1 MSRSGYTDD
10 CEGRD
15 LAMWRGQVASA
26 IRGKRGQTL
35 LRELLEAL
43 EAMPIKCLIAH
54 KLKRDAPAFIPPEF
68 AVPNVC
74 AIGSLGIRRGVDLE
88 AMDPEDYDTIA
99 DTFGVAHQLI
109 QEIEFMNDEVGSWKE
124 TPEHR
129 WQRMRNWVSENL
141 QPAPP
146 A

>member
-1 MSRSGYTDD
+1 VSRSGYTDD

-43 EAMPIKCLIAH
+43 DAMPEKRLIAH
-54 KLKRDAPAFIPPEF
+54 ALKKDGE
-68 AVPNVC
+68 VC
-74 AIGSLGIRRGVDLE
+74 ALGSLGIKRKIELE
-88 AMDPEDYDTIA
+88 ALDPENYDALA

-109 QEIEFMNDEVGSWKE
+109 QEIEFMNDEVGSWHVSE

-141 QPAPP
+141 RATPP

>member
-1 MSRSGYTDD
+1 
-10 CEGRD
+10 
-15 LAMWRGQVASA
+15 MWRGQVASA

-43 EAMPIKCLIAH
+43 DAMPEKRLIAH
-54 KLKRDAPAFIPPEF
+54 ALKKDGE
-68 AVPNVC
+68 VC
-74 AIGSLGIRRGVDLE
+74 ALGSLGIKRKIELDTLH
-88 AMDPEDYDTIA
+88 PENYDALA

-109 QEIEFMNDEVGSWKE
+109 QEIEFMNDEAATWKE

-129 WQRMRNWVSENL
+129 WQRMRNWVSANL
-141 QPAPP
+141 QPTLP